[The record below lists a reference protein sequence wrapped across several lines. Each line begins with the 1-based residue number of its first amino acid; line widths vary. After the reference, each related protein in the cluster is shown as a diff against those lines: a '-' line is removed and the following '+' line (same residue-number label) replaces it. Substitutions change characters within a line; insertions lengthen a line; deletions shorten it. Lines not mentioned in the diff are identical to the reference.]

1 MKLNTIVA
9 GLISSLA
16 LVGCQ
21 STTSDTPT
29 PTANQQTIEEA
40 RSALAQ
46 YEEFT
51 VDDSGVISL
60 VQTLP
65 PRHHWKTTIIK
76 KIGREVSCDNLRYFV
91 NNGMVVSI
99 HFQGPR
105 GRYDQYDEQRCIDE
119 DQYL

>member
-9 GLISSLA
+9 GLVSSLA

-21 STTSDTPT
+21 STTSEAPT

-40 RSALAQ
+40 RSALAE

-65 PRHHWKTTIIK
+65 PKHHWKTTIIK
-76 KIGREVSCDNLRYFV
+76 KIGREVSCDSLRYFV
-91 NNGMVVSI
+91 DKGMVVNI
-99 HFQGPR
+99 HFKGPK
-105 GRYDQYDEQRCIDE
+105 GRYDNFDQQRCLQE